1 MNANITQRFGCLKC
15 GYFTNIKCN
24 IEKHNTSKKHIE
36 SMKPK
41 ILDPNCKHQCKKC
54 LKKYKFQSSLWNHKQ
69 DCKGRE
75 DIQEETEETEETLKE
90 QMVEMKKMMEIMMKN
105 QQSTTNNINNTINN
119 NYNIFLNEKCGNAV
133 EFKDFIKGMDFCRE
147 DFEAGNLLKASAAE
161 YTASIFANHL
171 NKMTLYE
178 RPIHS
183 FVGEDPNQLIAHYRH
198 NNEWKRQSEIMILDE
213 VYRDFDGDEP
223 KDSFMY
229 HIGNFHKRRRE
240 HFDMYH
246 GGKKNHVSPNLNFT
260 TYCEQQIDLVRK
272 LLEMVSVSPTS
283 GDGSEYLQVCE
294 KTTLC

>member
-1 MNANITQRFGCLKC
+1 MHANVTQRFGCVDC
-15 GYFTNIKCN
+15 AYFTNTKCN
-24 IEKHNTSKKHIE
+24 INRHVLSKAHLNKMANPTQE
-36 SMKPK
+36 SKSKRKKKANPLEDQIASLT
-41 ILDPNCKHQCKKC
+41 ILVSE
-54 LKKYKFQSSLWNHKQ
+54 L
-69 DCKGRE
+69 
-75 DIQEETEETEETLKE
+75 T
-90 QMVEMKKMMEIMMKN
+90 KN
-105 QQSTTNNINNTINN
+105 QKSVTNVVNSIVNTNNTINN